1 MKKAI
6 FSDPYVEE
14 NDDGNMLV
22 EDVFTMLNIWSIEA
36 QINSNESNNMLI
48 DNLFISQ
55 PEKSTTKEEEHIE
68 IDELIMTKLND

>member
-68 IDELIMTKLND
+68 IEELIMTKLND

>member
-36 QINSNESNNMLI
+36 QINLNESSNMLI
-48 DNLFISQ
+48 DDLFISQ

-68 IDELIMTKLND
+68 IEELIMTKLND